1 MQANLLVCRFLRAD
15 PTCKPNLA
23 SSNAC
28 HKWTVVIM
36 CRLQP
41 TASMSSGLT
50 FASINERYTYN
61 TGSSAGCCETYPFSI
76 LTGRQRT
83 PRADRAPLEEGRH
96 ASCRAPHSGS
106 GSSCADRNCKLGV
119 NPMHLPRAD
128 PPASIS
134 IEQRWR
140 LDQLLP
146 ILASLAFKRIVRIR
160 NCSLIE
166 FEELS

>member
-1 MQANLLVCRFLRAD
+1 MR
-15 PTCKPNLA
+15 
-23 SSNAC
+23 
-28 HKWTVVIM
+28 
-36 CRLQP
+36 RLQP
-41 TASMSSGLT
+41 TASMSSGST

-61 TGSSAGCCETYPFSI
+61 TAVQRAAARHTPSQYSLKDKGHLGLTELSSKKVVVHLAELRIREVVPAVQTAI
-76 LTGRQRT
+76 V
-83 PRADRAPLEEGRH
+83 
-96 ASCRAPHSGS
+96 
-106 GSSCADRNCKLGV
+106 SSGV